1 MKSKKIIIG
10 SRGSKLA
17 LIYAEKAKEKI
28 LKVSKEFN
36 IGIENVE
43 IKKITTAGDL
53 NQKDRLSELGG
64 KGLFSKQ
71 IEKELLEDKIHI
83 AVHALKDMPSDE
95 TEGLLTNCFL
105 ERNDPREVLI
115 SRNKIKFNELKKNSI
130 IGTSSY
136 RREFQ
141 LKSIRADL
149 NYKLIRGN
157 VDTRIKKLN
166 DKLYDAIILSYAGV
180 KSLRLEK
187 RISEIFEIDEII
199 PSAGQGVVALQC
211 REEDKEIINLLKE
224 INHYDTWTC
233 VRAERNVLKELE
245 GDCETPVGVNA
256 SIRSDFKILIQ
267 ADLFSIDGKKRFMRY
282 ECCEPENAYFEG
294 KLIGK
299 VLKIESNNSYKK

>member
-36 IGIENVE
+36 IESVE

-53 NQKDRLSELGG
+53 NQKDRLSEIGG
-64 KGLFSKQ
+64 KGLFSKK
-71 IEKELLEDKIHI
+71 IEKELLENKIHI

-115 SRNKIKFNELKKNSI
+115 SKNKIKFKDLNQNSI

-141 LKSIRADL
+141 LKNKRSDL

-157 VDTRIKKLN
+157 VDTRINKLN
-166 DKLYDAIILSYAGV
+166 QNLYDAVILSCAGIN
-180 KSLRLEK
+180 SLNLNEH
-187 RISEIFEIDEII
+187 ISEIFSINEII
-199 PSAGQGVVALQC
+199 PSAGQGVIALQC
-211 REEDKEIINLLKE
+211 KSDDEYIKNVLKKINDEKTF
-224 INHYDTWTC
+224 NSAQ
-233 VRAERNVLKELE
+233 AERNVLKVLE
-245 GDCETPVGVNA
+245 GDCETAVGA
-256 SIRSDFKILIQ
+256 ISLINNENITLK
-267 ADLFSIDGKKRFMRY
+267 AELFSLDGKERFYYRDSK
-282 ECCEPENAYFEG
+282 EVKLASELG
-294 KLIGK
+294 KEAGTI
-299 VLKIESNNSYKK
+299 LKKDSKNSYKK